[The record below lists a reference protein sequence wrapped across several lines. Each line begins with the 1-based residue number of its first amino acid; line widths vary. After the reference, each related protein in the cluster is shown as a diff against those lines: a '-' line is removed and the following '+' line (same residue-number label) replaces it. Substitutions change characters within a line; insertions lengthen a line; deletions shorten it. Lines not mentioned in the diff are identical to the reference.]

1 MDRKAI
7 SNKAWKKTGFGILFV
22 AACFMAMYIL
32 MEFHEVLWL
41 VILAAVILLGAAF
54 LFFYA
59 VFSDKTKIKGTSFD
73 VTEDSSVSGGGE
85 FHLKIVKHM
94 KDMENSQK
102 EMVEVL
108 KSQNALLQ
116 AQTENMEN
124 SLFALS
130 EKQSNQTK
138 SIIKFN
144 KENARQLAISERE
157 TLEYIMLEIKSAIEE
172 NSGGTMRIPET
183 APVAAL
189 EEITGDEL
197 FEVEEFE
204 PDDEYVA
211 PVPAAP
217 EEVVSVPEEIPEE
230 IAPLF
235 EEPASEAEPSLD
247 ELLMEVKQEEDPFAE
262 VADSEEMDIPELP
275 EDLDLSQLFDIPEL
289 EEESVTTDAAP
300 EAEEPAS
307 ATNPTEILSAD
318 PNAMMTPEDIAK
330 LLEAM
335 GQ

>member
-1 MDRKAI
+1 MNGKI
-7 SNKAWKKTGFGILFV
+7 TSNKAWKKTGFGILFV

-32 MEFHEVLWL
+32 MEFHEVVWL
-41 VILAAVILLGAAF
+41 VVLAAVVLLGAAF
-54 LFFYA
+54 LFFHA
-59 VFSDKTKIKGTSFD
+59 VFSDKTKTPGASFEAAD
-73 VTEDSSVSGGGE
+73 DTAVGGGE

-116 AQTENMEN
+116 AQTENLEN
-124 SLFALS
+124 SLFSLS

-157 TLEYIMLEIKSAIEE
+157 TLEYIMLELKSAIEE
-172 NSGGTMRIPET
+172 NGGGAMRIPAS

-189 EEITGDEL
+189 EEVTGDEL

-204 PDDEYVA
+204 PDDDYTAPAPVA
-211 PVPAAP
+211 P
-217 EEVVSVPEEIPEE
+217 VPEEIPEE

-235 EEPASEAEPSLD
+235 EESAPVEEPSLD
-247 ELLMEVKQEEDPFAE
+247 ELLMPTQEEDPFEE
-262 VADSEEMDIPELP
+262 VATSEEMEIPELP
-275 EDLDLSQLFDIPEL
+275 DDLDLSQLFDIPEL
-289 EEESVTTDAAP
+289 EEEPAVAEPVVEEESAPAA
-300 EAEEPAS
+300 
-307 ATNPTEILSAD
+307 NPLETLSAD

>member
-1 MDRKAI
+1 MNGKVT

-32 MEFHEVLWL
+32 MEFHELVWL
-41 VILAAVILLGAAF
+41 VVLAAVVLLGAAF
-54 LFFYA
+54 LFFHTL
-59 VFSDKTKIKGTSFD
+59 FSDKVKEQSGSYD
-73 VTEDSSVSGGGE
+73 VAEDTAGAASGGGE
-85 FHLKIVKHM
+85 IYLKAVKHM
-94 KDMENSQK
+94 KDMESSQK

-108 KSQNALLQ
+108 KSQSALLQ
-116 AQTENMEN
+116 AQTETMEN
-124 SLFALS
+124 ALFVLS
-130 EKQSNQTK
+130 EKQANQTK

-157 TLEYIMLEIKSAIEE
+157 TLEYIMMELKSAIEE
-172 NSGGTMRIPET
+172 NGGRTMSIPAA

-204 PDDEYVA
+204 PDDDYVA
-211 PVPAAP
+211 PAPAAP
-217 EEVVSVPEEIPEE
+217 AEEEIPAE

-235 EEPASEAEPSLD
+235 EEAPAEEPSLAD
-247 ELLMEVKQEEDPFAE
+247 LIMAEQEEDPFAE
-262 VADSEEMDIPELP
+262 VAASEEMDIPELP
-275 EDLDLSQLFDIPEL
+275 DDLDLSQLFDIPEL
-289 EEESVTTDAAP
+289 EEEPAP
-300 EAEEPAS
+300 AAEEPAS
-307 ATNPTEILSAD
+307 APNPLESMTAD